1 MKTPLLDLALLQT
14 LIAVNQSGT
23 LARAAERCRK
33 VIAFSKLASG
43 AGCLL
48 LALILSGLIRLGPTA
63 LILAITSGL
72 GGLALFGSHTTTLNE
87 IAARISAHEARRAAL
102 IDAMALQIV
111 GSG

>member
-1 MKTPLLDLALLQT
+1 MSDPLQEIADLEAE
-14 LIAVNQSGT
+14 IDA

-33 VIAFSKLASG
+33 VIAFSKLASS